1 MVKRLFDVALAGA
14 ALLLSA
20 PLLVAA
26 GLGIRL
32 ASPGPILYRARRVG
46 LRGREFTMFKLRT
59 MHVAASSGGS
69 VITAQHDRRVFRVGG
84 WLRKSKIDELPQL
97 INILRGDMSIVGPR
111 PEDPAI
117 VERHYTEAYRKTLMV
132 RPGLASPGS
141 IFNYTHGERMLSADQ
156 PERDYV
162 ERLLPVKMAIEMVY
176 VRRAGVW
183 YDVGIIARTVWVI
196 AASLLGRREFADP
209 PELREATLAS
219 APGGLS
225 MAAAED
231 HRKTLA
237 SSRDR

>member
-26 GLGIRL
+26 GVGIRL

-46 LRGREFTMFKLRT
+46 LGGREFTMFKLRT

-97 INILRGDMSIVGPR
+97 LNILRGDMSIVGPR

-141 IFNYTHGERMLSADQ
+141 IFNYTHGERMLSAAQ

-162 ERLLPVKMAIEMVY
+162 ERLLPVKMAIELVY

-183 YDVGIIARTVWVI
+183 YDLGIIARTVWVI

-209 PELREATLAS
+209 PELREARLAG
-219 APGGLS
+219 APGGPS
-225 MAAAED
+225 MAAAD
-231 HRKTLA
+231 DRRKTLA
-237 SSRDR
+237 SSLDR